1 MQEFYL
7 NGAQMKSNEAA
18 HLHIKQAL
26 ALPDYYGSNLDALW
40 DCLASDFSEKI
51 IYFRNLPA
59 MLDQLGEYGD
69 ALLELFWEAAAA
81 NSTIQ
86 IVIEDEPA

>member
-1 MQEFYL
+1 MQEYHL
-7 NGAQMKSNEAA
+7 DGEQMTSKEAA

-40 DCLASDFSEKI
+40 DCLSSDFTEKI
-51 IYFRNLPA
+51 IYIRNLPA
-59 MLDQLGEYGD
+59 MLDQLGDYGD
-69 ALLELFWEAAAA
+69 ALMELFWEAAAA
-81 NSTIQ
+81 NGAIQ